1 MLKERFMRFNSLA
14 SATAVAVAV
23 TGLAVLPGAADAA
36 SDIDSSAASAS
47 LDFQV
52 VIPGIVFLQ
61 VGTGQF
67 QADVGTV
74 DTIQFTPTAAELV
87 GGNPVAA
94 SSGGDL
100 GPGQATVRVWG
111 NVGQLEL
118 SSIATTLDSDGDVI
132 PWTEITVAASN
143 PALPHPAFDADGE
156 MSTLLTTMGNGNSR
170 VTNLQGAW
178 TYSYANSTQP
188 AQGTY
193 TGTVTYT
200 VANP

>member
-1 MLKERFMRFNSLA
+1 MRFNSLA
-14 SATAVAVAV
+14 SAAAVAVAV
-23 TGLAVLPGAADAA
+23 AGLAILPGTADAA

-61 VGTGQF
+61 VGTGQY

-74 DTIQFTPTAAELV
+74 DTLQFTPSAAELV

-100 GPGQATVRVWG
+100 GAGQVTVRVWG
-111 NVGQLEL
+111 NIGALEL
-118 SSIATTLDSDGDVI
+118 SSTATTLDSGGDEI

-143 PALPHPAFDADGE
+143 PDLPHPAFDADGE
-156 MSTLLTTMGNGNSR
+156 MSTLLTTLGNGNSR

-178 TYSYANSTQP
+178 TYSYANTTQP

-193 TGTVTYT
+193 NGTVTYT